1 MSDLEKKQMI
11 LQEIK
16 TMYPNKIILNGSQTG
31 KVLGIS
37 MRTFTRFISNKE
49 FHKLPKFKSERII
62 RKDDMKNN
70 KYQFNIFDIAEFLA
84 KN

>member
-16 TMYPNKIILNGSQTG
+16 TMYPNRIVLNGSQTG

-37 MRTFTRFISNKE
+37 TRTFTRFISNEE
-49 FHKLPKFKSERII
+49 FHKLPKFKSEKII
-62 RKDDMKNN
+62 RKDDMKST

-84 KN
+84 QH